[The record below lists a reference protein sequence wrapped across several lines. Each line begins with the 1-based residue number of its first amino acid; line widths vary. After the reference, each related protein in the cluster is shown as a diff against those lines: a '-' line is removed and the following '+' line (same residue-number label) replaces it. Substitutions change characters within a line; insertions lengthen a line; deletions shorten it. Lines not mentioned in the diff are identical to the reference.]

1 MVTNRVGPP
10 LRHFSFFLAGLVVLA
25 LAGCVTPQK
34 PQGVRYERV
43 NFTDIPGWPQDDPI
57 AALGAFRKSCT
68 AILKK
73 DPASPMGGNAGTAGD
88 WRVVCRQ
95 VEDLGEV
102 TNMNPE
108 TARAFLETALV
119 PFRITNDGGRAG
131 QLTGYFEIDVKGS
144 RVKRPGYTVPIY
156 KRPPDLVSVDLGL
169 FRSAYAG
176 ERIAGRVDGN
186 KLVPFEDRAAITKG
200 ALAGKGLELAWLADP
215 VDAFFLSIQGSGR
228 ISLPNG
234 GVMRVGY
241 AGQNGYPY
249 RSIGKLLIER
259 GDMTLED
266 VSMQSIRAWL
276 EAHPDQAG
284 DILNANP
291 SYVFFRPLEGDG
303 PIGTEGVTLTPGRS
317 LAVDDDYIG
326 LGVPVFLDGMVPG
339 GAKGAADEKFQRL
352 MTAQDTGGAIT
363 GPLRGDVFWGSGDEA
378 AYRAGVMNSTAEFY
392 ELLPVALADEIAG
405 QQLAEQKAAGQ

>member
-1 MVTNRVGPP
+1 V
-10 LRHFSFFLAGLVVLA
+10 SFG
-25 LAGCVTPQK
+25 
-34 PQGVRYERV
+34 
-43 NFTDIPGWPQDDPI
+43 DIPGWQQDDPV
-57 AALGAFRKSCT
+57 AALAAFRKSCS
-68 AILKK
+68 AILRKN
-73 DPASPMGGNAGTAGD
+73 PASPMGGNAGTAGD

-95 VEDLGEV
+95 VEDFGEV
-102 TNMNPE
+102 ADMKPE

-119 PFRITNDGGRAG
+119 PFRITNDGTRTG

-144 RVKRPGYTVPIY
+144 RVKRPGYNVPIY

-169 FRSAYAG
+169 FRPAYAG

-291 SYVFFRPLEGDG
+291 SYVFFRRLEGDG
-303 PIGTEGVTLTPGRS
+303 PIGTEGVALTPGRS

-326 LGVPVFLDGMVPG
+326 LGVPVFLDGVVPG
-339 GAKGAADEKFQRL
+339 PAEGTPDEKFQRL
-352 MTAQDTGGAIT
+352 VTAQDTGGAIN
-363 GPLRGDVFWGSGDEA
+363 GPLRGDVFWGSGDGA

-392 ELLPVALADEIAG
+392 ELLPVALADTLAG
-405 QQLAEQKAAGQ
+405 QQLAEQKASSQ